1 MAQGGAES
9 PPSSTPASGDAAGRA
24 LHAALE
30 LASPKRA
37 PGVRILH
44 WTLPRGWTNP
54 LAKGG
59 VRETFWPRL
68 GEAGGQKLLVTE
80 TGKRLPPAAGYRGL
94 PA

>member
-9 PPSSTPASGDAAGRA
+9 PPSWTPASVDAAGGVLR
-24 LHAALE
+24 AALAS
-30 LASPKRA
+30 ASPERA
-37 PGVRILH
+37 PDVRILH

-59 VRETFWPRL
+59 VRATFRPHL